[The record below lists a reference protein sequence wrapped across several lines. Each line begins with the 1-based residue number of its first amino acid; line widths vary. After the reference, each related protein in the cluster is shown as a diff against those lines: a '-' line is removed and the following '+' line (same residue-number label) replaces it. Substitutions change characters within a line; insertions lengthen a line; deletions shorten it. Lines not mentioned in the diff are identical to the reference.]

1 MDEHFI
7 ERDTFNLMVTKAN
20 VELIQK
26 VDKLI
31 KLIEGSKMT
40 LDEFIEEMRNRVL
53 FETMDMDSDAK
64 YLVRGIVESVLHDMK
79 STERDSDVSGS

>member
-7 ERDTFNLMVTKAN
+7 ERDTFNLMVSKAN
-20 VELIQK
+20 IELIQK

-31 KLIEGSKMT
+31 KLIEGNKMT

-64 YLVRGIVESVLHDMK
+64 YLVRGVVESVLHDMK
-79 STERDSDVSGS
+79 NTERE